1 MGGLRVTHHS
11 AFSNF
16 LRGLCQG
23 RGSPS
28 GRPAWGGSFG
38 LGCYSLAG
46 SCWPQSKSLPEGD
59 KVVTPG
65 GDPWAAPGWSRPPP
79 HTPGS
84 PGLTTQSLR
93 TIMVM
98 MIWYWKYKGMSSGG
112 PTARERETGEGL
124 GAAVPPGG
132 AGRWGGTGRQKP
144 GCGASSVAP
153 GQRRLEP
160 WHPEKGAG
168 STRWHPAQ
176 EARVWHPGV

>member
-1 MGGLRVTHHS
+1 MDGWTACDSSLGLQQLSEGALPRQ
-11 AFSNF
+11 
-16 LRGLCQG
+16 GLSQWTPCM
-23 RGSPS
+23 
-28 GRPAWGGSFG
+28 GGSFG
-38 LGCYSLAG
+38 LGCYSLTG

-65 GDPWAAPGWSRPPP
+65 GDAVGRPRAESPCS

-98 MIWYWKYKGMSSGG
+98 MIWYWKYKGTSSGG
-112 PTARERETGEGL
+112 PTARERERRGAWSGLFHPAGLEDGEEL
-124 GAAVPPGG
+124 GG
-132 AGRWGGTGRQKP
+132 QKP

-168 STRWHPAQ
+168 STR
-176 EARVWHPGV
+176 